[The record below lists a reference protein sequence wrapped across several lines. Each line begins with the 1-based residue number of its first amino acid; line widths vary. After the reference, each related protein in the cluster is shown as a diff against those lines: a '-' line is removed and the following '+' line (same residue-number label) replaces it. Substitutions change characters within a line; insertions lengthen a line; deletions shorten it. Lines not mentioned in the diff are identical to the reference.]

1 MLIHSLWIG
10 GLFAGA
16 LMLVDK
22 STIIKNNDQKHLL
35 FRSTLVLFL
44 LSLVTVFTFELSDQS
59 SISQLYF
66 FSSQNLDEGI
76 ELWLFSLWS
85 IGFMFYS
92 TRFFR
97 SYLFISEI
105 KKTGGYQFPEQWHL
119 IFSKLK
125 EKLDLPTSIL
135 FIHSRKVQSAF
146 VYGIIKPMVVIPTS
160 WVNKLSYS
168 EAECILAHE
177 LSHLKSG
184 DHIFNFVCH
193 LSDLV
198 FFFNPAALYITS
210 KIKFHRELCADDH
223 AVQILPNLHAYASLI
238 LKLGEDPSLNNDHR
252 IVAFATEKNQ
262 LLKRVKNLLKLPLP
276 SEKSHKTSI
285 YFILS
290 SILSILFLTFH
301 SKMENL
307 NHLASIR
314 HMDQIQLTNTL
325 PSPVI
330 HKVEKEIILKS
341 KTKISKK
348 RKDAALVSKKENSY
362 KQSLAVLS
370 NQSNSK
376 NILEE
381 MLSQESKTEF
391 KIKMQSVATDSLI
404 AWKSNQPSLIKKKE
418 FWEPMLIDN
427 RIDLK
432 KWIQLITEE
441 ALQSNLK
448 NYRIISES
456 ESFKRNK
463 EFRNK
468 IESQSEL
475 KNINLPNPSSVGNS
489 SDGSIIN

>member
-10 GLFAGA
+10 SLFAGV
-16 LMLVDK
+16 LILLDK
-22 STIIKNNDQKHLL
+22 LSIFKTNDQKHFV

-44 LSLVTVFTFELSDQS
+44 ISLFAVFKFELSDQS
-59 SISQLYF
+59 SISQLF
-66 FSSQNLDEGI
+66 FLSSKYIDERI
-76 ELWLFSLWS
+76 VYWLFSLWF
-85 IGFMFYS
+85 IGFILYS
-92 TRFFR
+92 SRFFR

-125 EKLDLPTSIL
+125 EKLNLPTSIL

-177 LSHLKSG
+177 LSHLKAG

-198 FFFNPAALYITS
+198 FFFNPAAIYITS

-276 SEKSHKTSI
+276 SEKSQKTYF

-290 SILSILFLTFH
+290 SMISIILLTFN
-301 SKMENL
+301 SNMENL
-307 NHLASIR
+307 S
-314 HMDQIQLTNTL
+314 QIANNEQLTQINPTILYASPTINTE
-325 PSPVI
+325 
-330 HKVEKEIILKS
+330 KKEIVVKKKAKL
-341 KTKISKK
+341 SKK
-348 RKDAALVSKKENSY
+348 KKNLNSNNDLPHDER
-362 KQSLAVLS
+362 LAVLS
-370 NQSNSK
+370 NTNKTK
-376 NILEE
+376 NIIENIPN
-381 MLSQESKTEF
+381 ESKQEMKF
-391 KIKMQSVATDSLI
+391 KKQTFSVDTLI
-404 AWKSNQPSLIKKKE
+404 AWKSNQPSWSNKRE

-468 IESQSEL
+468 VESQIEF
-475 KNINLPNPSSVGNS
+475 KNINIPIPSSSGNN